1 MVIRPYATRDRQ
13 PCLEILEG
21 NSPEFF
27 LPQERDDLA
36 AFLDELPGPYFVLE
50 ERGRIDACGGWA
62 IDPDDVAVMTWGMVR
77 RELHRRGLGRQLLRF
92 RLNDIR
98 HNSAATR
105 VRVRT
110 VSLTQGFFIREGFA
124 IVDVVP
130 DGYGAGLDK
139 VTMEASV
146 QFPPDNPSC

>member
-1 MVIRPYATRDRQ
+1 MDIRPYAGRDRQ
-13 PCLEILEG
+13 TCLEILEG

-27 LPQERDDLA
+27 LLKERDDLA
-36 AFLDELPGPYFVLE
+36 AFLDNLPGPYFVLDDN
-50 ERGRIDACGGWA
+50 GRIDACGGWA
-62 IDPDDVAVMTWGMVR
+62 IDPDRVAVMTWGMVR
-77 RELHRRGLGRQLLRF
+77 RELHRQGLGRALLRF

-98 HNSAATR
+98 NHSKATR

-110 VSLTQGFFIREGFA
+110 VPLTQGFFVREGFE

-139 VTMEASV
+139 VTLEAPV
-146 QFPPDNPSC
+146 RAG